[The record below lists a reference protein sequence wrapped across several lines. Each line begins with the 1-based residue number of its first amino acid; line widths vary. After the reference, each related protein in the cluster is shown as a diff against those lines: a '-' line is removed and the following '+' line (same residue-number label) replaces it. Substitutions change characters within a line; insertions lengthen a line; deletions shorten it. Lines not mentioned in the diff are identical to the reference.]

1 VYAAVSYTLPKN
13 VENLSVLEANVV
25 GTGNAL
31 DNVMTSNNVTG
42 VVLRGMGGNDQLIGY
57 ANDDRLDGGDGN
69 DWISGYYGNDTLT
82 GGAGSD
88 TMTGGAGNDTFLFAE
103 GDFGGASTTT
113 ADEITDFTGAQDKI
127 DLGQV
132 DANTL
137 VGGDQAFTFIATV
150 ALTGTAGQL
159 HYEQASGNTYVSG
172 DTNGDGIA
180 DFMIKLYGLHTMVGT
195 DFGP

>member
-1 VYAAVSYTLPKN
+1 

-57 ANDDRLDGGDGN
+57 ANDDRLDGG
-69 DWISGYYGNDTLT
+69 
-82 GGAGSD
+82 AGSD

-113 ADEITDFTGAQDKI
+113 ADEITDFTGGQDTI
-127 DLGQV
+127 DL
-132 DANTL
+132 
-137 VGGDQAFTFIATV
+137 
-150 ALTGTAGQL
+150 
-159 HYEQASGNTYVSG
+159 
-172 DTNGDGIA
+172 
-180 DFMIKLYGLHTMVGT
+180 
-195 DFGP
+195 